1 VTGLRAK
8 IVLIATSALLLAIGA
23 ILASTGYFFEREYS
37 QALESRS
44 VVIAKNLKVQLERIL
59 QLGIRLEDLSG
70 FDEQAQEIVR
80 TYPGIDYALVVD
92 TEGRVL
98 FSSQAA
104 PIAGAIADARLL
116 DALPTGREV
125 VVPPSARSAG
135 EYNAVVPVLDRGRPI
150 AGIVVGFPERLISA
164 EVNTLWR
171 LGLAAGL
178 AAMALG
184 IAVLLVA
191 VGVFV
196 TGPIGRLVAAIERIR
211 ESQDLSLRVPG
222 RARGEIG
229 VLIANFNAMLEETEQ
244 RALAK
249 READA
254 QLQHRAAHD
263 LLTGL
268 PNRTVLH
275 DRLEQLLAQSRRTGQ
290 QLGVMFID
298 LDQFKFINDSFGHA
312 VGDALLKAVGRRL
325 VESVRESDAVT
336 RLGGDEFAV
345 ILANLSA
352 PHDAARVA
360 QKIVDAMTAPFRLDS
375 HEMFVTA
382 SVGIAIYPQD
392 AADGETLLK
401 NADAA
406 MFRAKE
412 LGRNG
417 FQFYTAAMNARA
429 REKLL
434 LENDLRHAL
443 ERGELALHFQPKAS
457 LAGGYV
463 TGFEALLRWHR
474 TNNGAVSPAEFVPVL
489 ERSGLIVPV
498 GEWVIDRA
506 CAQLRA
512 WRDAGLEPVP
522 IAINLSVRQFMRG
535 DISATIVRALAEHD
549 VEARLL
555 EVEITESD
563 AMRNPAEVAE
573 TLGRLRMR
581 GLRISID
588 DFGTGYSSLA
598 YLKRLPVDALKIDR
612 SFVAGLPGN
621 GEDASIARAV
631 IGMAHSLGLKVIAE
645 GVENAAQRDFLA
657 THGCD
662 EIQGYLL
669 SRPAPATECTRLLH
683 VRAEA
688 QPQSES
694 LAAA

>member
-1 VTGLRAK
+1 MTGLRAK